1 MSIDTIIV
9 TTDSFHS
16 HNKQEL
22 IDSNIL
28 YVTKLFQQKI
38 GEDKISE
45 DALVSYYIDYYQSH
59 ITHGGFYNF
68 VKAFQNQAKILY
80 YIRNS
85 LQAIKS
91 TQHLELL
98 NTIFPTMPSF
108 ISEEVSQEFD
118 DKFHKIQQEENLS
131 ELNFD
136 WLINH
141 PRLNIVPKEDIQD
154 YLKLDLISAK
164 NEQRHI
170 KIIKQLCK
178 IINEEF
184 VAITAGD
191 RNNLYNRSWHFKTI
205 KNYYYVIEK
214 DHIVTLYNSF
224 TKKEVTKG
232 RLIANKTE
240 QTFVSAFIS
249 QMLA

>member
-1 MSIDTIIV
+1 MSIDSIIV
-9 TTDSFHS
+9 TTGSFHS
-16 HNKQEL
+16 HDKQEL
-22 IDSNIL
+22 IDSNTL
-28 YVTKLFQQKI
+28 YVTKLFQHNI
-38 GEDKISE
+38 TEDKFSE

-68 VKAFQNQAKILY
+68 VNSFQNHEKILY
-80 YIRNS
+80 YIRHS
-85 LQAIKS
+85 LQTIKS
-91 TQHLELL
+91 SEHLELL
-98 NTIFPTMPSF
+98 NTIFPTIPSS
-108 ISEEVSQEFD
+108 ISQEASKEFD
-118 DKFHKIQQEENLS
+118 DKFHKIQEEENLT

-141 PRLNIVPKEDIQD
+141 PKLNIVPEEDMVSYI
-154 YLKLDLISAK
+154 KLDLIHAK
-164 NEQRHI
+164 KEPRHV

-191 RNNLYNRSWHFKTI
+191 RNNIYMHSWHFKTI
-205 KNYYYVIEK
+205 KNYYYIIEK

-224 TKKEVTKG
+224 TKEEVTKG
-232 RLIANKTE
+232 RLVLNKTE
-240 QTFVSAFIS
+240 QNFVSTFIS